1 MSFISSGPEGQMR
14 FLGQEVGNLSAAQGA
29 ALSLCYLFCTLVE
42 LIAELN
48 WVRLLPAHAGSKAN
62 ASLWKQKPG
71 QSIVF

>member
-14 FLGQEVGNLSAAQGA
+14 FLGQEVGNISAVQGA
-29 ALSLCYLFCTLVE
+29 ALPLCYLFFSLVE

-48 WVRLLPAHAGSKAN
+48 WVRLLPAHTGSKAN
-62 ASLWKQKPG
+62 APLWKHKPG